1 MDGWMDGWIDGWMNG
16 WMDRWMDV
24 GMYGCIY
31 GRMDVLFPFSLAFWL
46 SYCALKTGGMCASKQ
61 ASMPASQLTYLLT
74 HIPPVLNPV
83 SISYRTVPSTIWPIF
98 SKFLIFCRRSHI
110 EPLDEWNNSK
120 IWGKRKIL
128 AILYEGN
135 MQCLAYRYR
144 TKYFL
149 SAKSSFI
156 KGNKR
161 AQKNKILFLIDDRSI
176 INN

>member
-1 MDGWMDGWIDGWMNG
+1 MDGCRDVWMYLWTD
-16 WMDRWMDV
+16 
-24 GMYGCIY
+24 GCI
-31 GRMDVLFPFSLAFWL
+31 VSLFTCFLAFLLRTQNWWNVCQQT
-46 SYCALKTGGMCASKQ
+46 SQHVSQ
-61 ASMPASQLTYLLT
+61 PASQLTYLLT

-135 MQCLAYRYR
+135 MQCLAHRYR

-156 KGNKR
+156 KGSKR
-161 AQKNKILFLIDDRSI
+161 AQNNKILFLINDCSI